1 MEKDSKRKYVVD
13 KKINND
19 NCSVHFSIKITFQ
32 MKHLMKKT
40 FSQALQN
47 KEVLHFFLK
56 WLVGMGWCP
65 AMWQIKLLPP
75 GNKRLIHGRG
85 VKTYDRGDRWKRE

>member
-13 KKINND
+13 KKKNND

-47 KEVLHFFLK
+47 KEVLHFFFEMTCRD
-56 WLVGMGWCP
+56 GMVSS
-65 AMWQIKLLPP
+65 
-75 GNKRLIHGRG
+75 N
-85 VKTYDRGDRWKRE
+85 VTN